1 MHNNGYRWQVMEIR
15 SFADYLRGLDDA
27 ALISIFTY
35 RPDLVTPV
43 PPDIASLAVRA
54 SSAPSL
60 ARAVDALNKWQLQVL
75 EVCVILEEPF
85 TEKEV
90 AALTE
95 KSALFLIPGLIE
107 RGLLYSDNDGLRTPT
122 TLKDVLGNEIAALG
136 PSSMGKLK
144 LKKLDEAPAASKK
157 VLDAMVW
164 GPPRGTIGDI
174 KKPGAGVQWLLE
186 EGFLI
191 PFNQQTVVLPKEVAI
206 YLRGNKVH
214 RECETTQPAVTGDK
228 RDQRNVQLAAIANI
242 ATFLRW
248 TEEILNFWAQEPAS
262 ALRSGGL
269 GVRDLKEIS
278 LHLGVDEN
286 CAAFVAEISY
296 LAGLLTIDPDDRIL
310 PTHQFDIWLTQSSSM
325 RWQILASAW
334 YSSSRL
340 SGLVG
345 KEGSK
350 NVAPLGPELDRSN
363 AASTRRLTLSLLR
376 ENLNIAPHFDSIF
389 SAALWI
395 SPSKRSGGLH
405 KDYILWTLRE
415 AEWLG
420 MTGQGAISPYA
431 IEFLEGNDVT
441 AIDSD
446 LPKSVD
452 HILIQ
457 SDNTAIAP
465 GPLEHEVAQE
475 LALIADVESRGGA
488 TVFRFSEGSIRRGLD
503 HGRTGDEITKF
514 LTKTSKTPMPQP
526 LEYLIAD
533 VAKKHGK
540 LRVGNTASFIRCED
554 STLITQILG
563 DKRLEILGLRKIA
576 PEVLICGHDAA
587 EAMNILRSCGY
598 LPAGEDSRGL
608 LLSGPRIQRAQT
620 KARPPRIIGEFD
632 RLNQNDIENALRA
645 LRTGEK
651 SSRKQSTMRNI
662 ATEALGSLPRTTA
675 NETLDLLSDYLQNQP
690 NKSLSIGYA
699 DNNGLVSHRII
710 DPLKLS
716 AGSLIARDHATGEV
730 QTFRIARITGV
741 AAL

>member
-1 MHNNGYRWQVMEIR
+1 MENR

-27 ALISIFTY
+27 ALLSMFTH

-60 ARAVDALNKWQLQVL
+60 ARAVDSLNKWQLQ
-75 EVCVILEEPF
+75 ILEICAILPEPF

-90 AALTE
+90 CALSE
-95 KSALFLIPGLIE
+95 KSALFIIPGLIE
-107 RGLLYSDNDGLRTPT
+107 RGLLYLDRDGLRTPT
-122 TLKDVLGNEIAALG
+122 TLKEVLGNEIAGLG
-136 PSSMGKLK
+136 PISLAKLK
-144 LKKLDEAPAASKK
+144 LKKLDDAPAAAQK

-174 KKPGAGVQWLLE
+174 NKASAGVTWLLE
-186 EGFLI
+186 QGFLI
-191 PFNQQTVVLPKEVAI
+191 PFNQQTVVLPREVAI

-214 RECETTQPAVTGDK
+214 QMLETSPPSITSTK
-228 RDQRNVQLAAIANI
+228 RDPKSVQLAAIANI
-242 ATFLRW
+242 TTFLRW
-248 TEEILNFWAQEPAS
+248 TEEVLNFWAQEPAT
-262 ALRSGGL
+262 ALRSGGV
-269 GVRDLKEIS
+269 GVRDLKDLS
-278 LHLGVDEN
+278 LHLGVDES
-286 CAAFVAEISY
+286 CAAFIAEVAY
-296 LAGLLTIDPDDRIL
+296 LSGLLTIDPDEKIL
-310 PTHQFDIWLTQSSSM
+310 PTHQFDIWLSQSASS
-325 RWQILASAW
+325 RWQILASSW
-334 YSSSRL
+334 LITSRL

-345 KEGSK
+345 REGSK
-350 NVAPLGPELDRSN
+350 SVAALGPELDR
-363 AASTRRLTLSLLR
+363 ASATSSRRLLLQLLQENPDLALDPDSLFACAQWL
-376 ENLNIAPHFDSIF
+376 
-389 SAALWI
+389 
-395 SPSKRSGGLH
+395 SPSKRSGGLQR
-405 KDYILWTLRE
+405 DYLIWTLRE
-415 AEWLG
+415 CEWLG
-420 MTGQGAISPYA
+420 ITGQGVLSQYGAD
-431 IEFLEGNDVT
+431 FLAGADN
-441 AIDSD
+441 ASIDND
-446 LPKSVD
+446 LPKPVD

-488 TVFRFSEGSIRRGLD
+488 TVFRFSESSVRRGLD
-503 HGRTGDEITKF
+503 HGRTGIEIIKF

-526 LEYLIAD
+526 LEYLITD

-540 LRVGNTASFIRCED
+540 LRIGNTASFIRCED
-554 STLITQILG
+554 SALITQILG
-563 DKRLEILGLRKIA
+563 DKRLEILGLRRIA

-587 EAMNILRSCGY
+587 EAINILRSCGY
-598 LPAGEDSRGL
+598 LPAAEDSRGIL
-608 LLSGPRIQRAQT
+608 VSGPRIQRAQT
-620 KARPPRIIGEFD
+620 KARPPRIIGEYEKPD
-632 RLNQNDIENALRA
+632 ENVIATALRT

-675 NETLDLLSDYLQNQP
+675 NETLELLSDYLHNQP
-690 NKSLSIGYA
+690 GKSLSIGYA

-716 AGSLIARDHATGEV
+716 AGSLIARDHATGDF

>member
-1 MHNNGYRWQVMEIR
+1 MEIR
-15 SFADYLRGLDDA
+15 SYADYLRALDDA
-27 ALISIFTY
+27 ALISMFNH

-43 PPDIASLAVRA
+43 PPDMASLAVRA

-75 EVCVILEEPF
+75 EVCAILPEPF
-85 TEKEV
+85 SEKDV
-90 AALTE
+90 TALTE
-95 KSALFLIPGLIE
+95 KSALFVIPGLVE
-107 RGLLYSDNDGLRTPT
+107 RGLLYTDKDGLRTPT
-122 TLKDVLGNEIAALG
+122 TLKEVLGNEIAGLG
-136 PSSMGKLK
+136 PASMSKLK
-144 LKKLDEAPAASKK
+144 LKKLDEVPAPSKK

-164 GPPRGTIGDI
+164 GPPRGSIADI
-174 KKPGAGVQWLLE
+174 KKPSVGVQWLLE

-191 PFNQQTVVLPKEVAI
+191 PFNQQTVVLPREVAI
-206 YLRGNKVH
+206 YLRGNTVH
-214 RECETTQPAVTGDK
+214 RELETSQPSVTGSK
-228 RDQRNVQLAAIANI
+228 RDMRNVQLAAIANI
-242 ATFLRW
+242 TTFLRW
-248 TEEILNFWAQEPAS
+248 TEEVLNFWAQEPAT

-269 GVRDLKEIS
+269 GVRDLKELS
-278 LHLGVDEN
+278 LHLGVDES
-286 CAAFVAEISY
+286 CTAFVAEVAY
-296 LAGLLTIDPDDRIL
+296 LSGLLTIDPDDKIL
-310 PTHQFDIWLTQSSSM
+310 PTHQFDIWLTQNASVK
-325 RWQILASAW
+325 WQLLASAW
-334 YSSSRL
+334 LSTSRV

-350 NVAPLGPELDRSN
+350 NVAPLGPELDRSS
-363 AASTRRLTLSLLR
+363 ATTTRRLTLTLLQENSQIAVDIDSLFAAATWL
-376 ENLNIAPHFDSIF
+376 AP
-389 SAALWI
+389 A
-395 SPSKRSGGLH
+395 KRAGGLQ
-405 KDYILWTLRE
+405 KDYILWAMRE

-420 MTGQGAISPYA
+420 ITGQGVLSSYGAD
-431 IEFLEGNDVT
+431 FLTGG
-441 AIDSD
+441 DSTSVDTD
-446 LPKSVD
+446 LPKAVD

-503 HGRTGDEITKF
+503 HGRTGEEIAKF
-514 LTKTSKTPMPQP
+514 LAKTSKTPMPQP

-554 STLITQILG
+554 SALITQILG
-563 DKRLEILGLRKIA
+563 DKRLDVLGLRKIA
-576 PEVLICGHDAA
+576 PEVLICGHDAT

-598 LPAGEDSRGL
+598 LPAAEDSRGL

-620 KARPPRIIGEFD
+620 KARPPRIIGEYERPD
-632 RLNQNDIENALRA
+632 EIQIEGALRA

-662 ATEALGSLPRTTA
+662 ATEALGSLPRSTA
-675 NETLDLLSDYLQNQP
+675 NETLEVLSDYLQNQP
-690 NKSLSIGYA
+690 TKSLSIGYA

-716 AGSLIARDHATGEV
+716 AGSLVARDHATGEV

>member
-1 MHNNGYRWQVMEIR
+1 MEIR
-15 SFADYLRGLDDA
+15 SFADYLRALDDE
-27 ALISIFTY
+27 ALISMFTH

-75 EVCVILEEPF
+75 EVCAILQEPF
-85 TEKEV
+85 SEKEV
-90 AALTE
+90 VALTE
-95 KSALFLIPGLIE
+95 KSALFVLPGLIE
-107 RGLLYSDNDGLRTPT
+107 RGLLYTDKDGLRTPT
-122 TLKDVLGNEIAALG
+122 NLKEVLGNEIVGLG
-136 PSSMGKLK
+136 PHSMAKLK
-144 LKKLDEAPAASKK
+144 LKKLDDAPAAAEK
-157 VLDAMVW
+157 VLSAMVW
-164 GPPRGTIGDI
+164 GPPRGTISDI
-174 KKPGAGVQWLLE
+174 KKPSAGVAWLLE

-191 PFNQQTVVLPKEVAI
+191 PFNQQTVVLPREVAI

-214 RECETTQPAVTGDK
+214 RELEVAQPSITGGK
-228 RDQRNVQLAAIANI
+228 RDLRNIQLAAIANI
-242 ATFLRW
+242 TTFLRW
-248 TEEILNFWAQEPAS
+248 TEEVLNYWAQEPAT

-269 GVRDLKEIS
+269 GVRELKELS
-278 LHLGVDEN
+278 LHLGIDES
-286 CAAFVAEISY
+286 CAAFIAEVAY
-296 LAGLLTIDPDDRIL
+296 VAGLLTIEADDRIL
-310 PTHQFDIWLTQSSSM
+310 PTTQFDIWLMQSPSA
-325 RWQILASAW
+325 RWQALTSAW
-334 YSSSRL
+334 LISSRVP
-340 SGLVG
+340 GLVG

-350 NVAPLGPELDRSN
+350 NVAPLGPELDRAN
-363 AASTRRLTLSLLR
+363 AASARRLTLDLLR
-376 ENLNIAPHFDSIF
+376 ENSTIAPDFDSLYQ
-389 SAALWI
+389 AALWLA
-395 SPSKRSGGLH
+395 PSKRAGGLQR
-405 KDYILWTLRE
+405 DYLAWTIRE
-415 AEWLG
+415 CEWLG
-420 MTGQGAISPYA
+420 ITGQGVVSQYGID
-431 IEFLEGNDVT
+431 FLEGGDCA

-446 LPKSVD
+446 LPKTVD

-488 TVFRFSEGSIRRGLD
+488 TVFRFSESSIRRGLD
-503 HGRTGDEITKF
+503 HGRTGDEIAKF
-514 LTKTSKTPMPQP
+514 LTKTSKTPVPQP

-554 STLITQILG
+554 PALIAQIMG
-563 DKRLEILGLRKIA
+563 DKRLEILSLRRIA
-576 PEVLICGHDAA
+576 PEVLISTFDAA
-587 EAMNILRSCGY
+587 EAMHILRSYGY
-598 LPAGEDSRGL
+598 LPAGEDAKGL
-608 LLSGPRIQRAQT
+608 LLSGPRVQRAQG
-620 KARPPRIIGEFD
+620 KARPPRIIGEYERPD
-632 RLNQNDIENALRA
+632 SLQIEGALRA

-675 NETLDLLSDYLQNQP
+675 NETLELLSDHLQNQP

-716 AGSLIARDHATGEV
+716 AGSLLARDHASGEV

>member
-1 MHNNGYRWQVMEIR
+1 MEIR
-15 SFADYLRGLDDA
+15 SYADYLRALDDA
-27 ALISIFTY
+27 ALISMFSH

-43 PPDIASLAVRA
+43 PPDMASLAVRA

-75 EVCVILEEPF
+75 EVCAILPEPF
-85 TEKEV
+85 SEKDV
-90 AALTE
+90 TSLSE
-95 KSALFLIPGLIE
+95 KSALFVIPGLIE
-107 RGLLYSDNDGLRTPT
+107 RGLLYTDKDLLRTPT
-122 TLKDVLGNEIAALG
+122 TLKEVLGNEIAGLG
-136 PSSMGKLK
+136 PASMSKLK
-144 LKKLDEAPAASKK
+144 FKKLDEVPAPSKK

-164 GPPRGTIGDI
+164 GPPRGSIADI
-174 KKPGAGVQWLLE
+174 KKPSVGVQWLLE

-191 PFNQQTVVLPKEVAI
+191 PFNQQTVVLPREVAI
-206 YLRGNKVH
+206 YLRGNTVH
-214 RECETTQPAVTGDK
+214 RELETSQPSVTGSK
-228 RDQRNVQLAAIANI
+228 RDVRNVQLAAIANI
-242 ATFLRW
+242 TTFLRW
-248 TEEILNFWAQEPAS
+248 TEEVLNFWAQEPAT

-269 GVRDLKEIS
+269 GVRDLKELS
-278 LHLGVDEN
+278 LHLGVDESYT
-286 CAAFVAEISY
+286 AFVAEVAY
-296 LAGLLTIDPDDRIL
+296 LSGLLTIDPDDKIL
-310 PTHQFDIWLTQSSSM
+310 PTHQFDIWLTQNASVK
-325 RWQILASAW
+325 WQLLASAW
-334 YSSSRL
+334 LSTSRV

-350 NVAPLGPELDRSN
+350 NVAPLGPELDRSS
-363 AASTRRLTLSLLR
+363 AATTRRLTLTLLQENPEVAVNIDSLFAAATWL
-376 ENLNIAPHFDSIF
+376 AP
-389 SAALWI
+389 A
-395 SPSKRSGGLH
+395 KRAGGLQ
-405 KDYILWTLRE
+405 KDYILWTMRE

-420 MTGQGAISPYA
+420 ITGQGVLSSYGAD
-431 IEFLEGNDVT
+431 FLIGGDST
-441 AIDSD
+441 TIDSD
-446 LPKSVD
+446 LPKAVD

-503 HGRTGDEITKF
+503 DGRTGEKISKF
-514 LTKTSKTPMPQP
+514 LAKTSKTPMPQP

-554 STLITQILG
+554 SALITQILG
-563 DKRLEILGLRKIA
+563 DKRLDVLGLRKIA
-576 PEVLICGHDAA
+576 PEVLICGHDAT

-598 LPAGEDSRGL
+598 LPAAEDSRGL

-620 KARPPRIIGEFD
+620 KARPPRIIGEYERPD
-632 RLNQNDIENALRA
+632 EIQIEGALRA

-662 ATEALGSLPRTTA
+662 ATEALGSLPRSTA
-675 NETLDLLSDYLQNQP
+675 NETLELLSDYLQNQP
-690 NKSLSIGYA
+690 TKSLSIGYA

-716 AGSLIARDHATGEV
+716 AGSLVARDHATGEV

>member
-1 MHNNGYRWQVMEIR
+1 MEIR
-15 SFADYLRGLDDA
+15 SYADYLRALDDA
-27 ALISIFTY
+27 ALISMFNH

-43 PPDIASLAVRA
+43 PPDMASLAVRA

-75 EVCVILEEPF
+75 EVCAILPEPF
-85 TEKEV
+85 TEKDV
-90 AALTE
+90 TALTE
-95 KSALFLIPGLIE
+95 KSALFVIPGLIE
-107 RGLLYSDNDGLRTPT
+107 RGLLYTDKDGLRTPT
-122 TLKDVLGNEIAALG
+122 TLKEVLGNEIAGLG
-136 PSSMGKLK
+136 PASMSKLK
-144 LKKLDEAPAASKK
+144 LKKLDEVPAPSKK

-164 GPPRGTIGDI
+164 GPPRGAIADI
-174 KKPGAGVQWLLE
+174 KKPSVGVQWLLV

-191 PFNQQTVVLPKEVAI
+191 PFNQQTVVLPREVAI
-206 YLRGNKVH
+206 YLRGNTVH
-214 RECETTQPAVTGDK
+214 RELETSQPSVTGSK
-228 RDQRNVQLAAIANI
+228 RDMRNVQLAAIANI
-242 ATFLRW
+242 TTFLRW
-248 TEEILNFWAQEPAS
+248 TEEVLNFWAQEPAT

-269 GVRDLKEIS
+269 GVRDLKELS
-278 LHLGVDEN
+278 LHLGVDES
-286 CAAFVAEISY
+286 CTAFVAEVAY
-296 LAGLLTIDPDDRIL
+296 LSGLLTIDPDDKIL
-310 PTHQFDIWLTQSSSM
+310 PTHQFDIWLTQNASVK
-325 RWQILASAW
+325 WQLLASAW
-334 YSSSRL
+334 LSTSRV

-350 NVAPLGPELDRSN
+350 NVAPLGPELDRSS
-363 AASTRRLTLSLLR
+363 ATTTRRLTLTLLQENSQIAVDIDSLFAAATWL
-376 ENLNIAPHFDSIF
+376 AP
-389 SAALWI
+389 A
-395 SPSKRSGGLH
+395 KRAGGLQ
-405 KDYILWTLRE
+405 KDYILWAMRE

-420 MTGQGAISPYA
+420 ITGQGVLSSYGAD
-431 IEFLEGNDVT
+431 FLTGG
-441 AIDSD
+441 DSTSVDTD
-446 LPKSVD
+446 LPKAVD

-503 HGRTGDEITKF
+503 HGRTGEEIAKF
-514 LTKTSKTPMPQP
+514 LAKTSKTPMPQP

-554 STLITQILG
+554 SALITQILG
-563 DKRLEILGLRKIA
+563 DKRLDVLGLRKIA
-576 PEVLICGHDAA
+576 PEVLISGHDAT

-598 LPAGEDSRGL
+598 LPAAEDSRGL

-620 KARPPRIIGEFD
+620 KARPPRIIGEYERPD
-632 RLNQNDIENALRA
+632 EIQIEGALRA

-662 ATEALGSLPRTTA
+662 ATEALGSLPRSTA
-675 NETLDLLSDYLQNQP
+675 NETLELLSDYLQNQP
-690 NKSLSIGYA
+690 TKSLSIGYA

-716 AGSLIARDHATGEV
+716 AGSLVARDHATGEV

>member
-1 MHNNGYRWQVMEIR
+1 MEIR
-15 SFADYLRGLDDA
+15 SYADYLRALDDA
-27 ALISIFTY
+27 ALISMFNH

-43 PPDIASLAVRA
+43 PPDMASLAVRA

-75 EVCVILEEPF
+75 EVCAILPEPF
-85 TEKEV
+85 TEKDV

-95 KSALFLIPGLIE
+95 KSALFVIPGLIE
-107 RGLLYSDNDGLRTPT
+107 RGLLYTDKDGLRTPT
-122 TLKDVLGNEIAALG
+122 TLKEVLGNEIAGLG
-136 PSSMGKLK
+136 PASMSKLK
-144 LKKLDEAPAASKK
+144 LKKLDEVPAPSKK

-164 GPPRGTIGDI
+164 GPPRGAIADI
-174 KKPGAGVQWLLE
+174 KKPSVGVQWLLE
-186 EGFLI
+186 EVFLI
-191 PFNQQTVVLPKEVAI
+191 PFNQQTVVLPREVAI
-206 YLRGNKVH
+206 YLRGNTVH
-214 RECETTQPAVTGDK
+214 RELETSQPSVTGSK
-228 RDQRNVQLAAIANI
+228 RDMRNVQLAAIANI
-242 ATFLRW
+242 TTFLRW
-248 TEEILNFWAQEPAS
+248 TEEVLNFWAQEPAT

-269 GVRDLKEIS
+269 GVRDLKELS
-278 LHLGVDEN
+278 LHLGVDES
-286 CAAFVAEISY
+286 CTAFVAEVAY
-296 LAGLLTIDPDDRIL
+296 LSGLLTIDPDDKIL
-310 PTHQFDIWLTQSSSM
+310 PTHQFDIWLTQNASVK
-325 RWQILASAW
+325 WQLLASAW
-334 YSSSRL
+334 LSTSRV

-350 NVAPLGPELDRSN
+350 NVAPLGPELDRSS
-363 AASTRRLTLSLLR
+363 ATATRRLTLTLLQENSQIAVDIDSLFAAATWL
-376 ENLNIAPHFDSIF
+376 AP
-389 SAALWI
+389 A
-395 SPSKRSGGLH
+395 KRAGGLQ
-405 KDYILWTLRE
+405 KDYILWAMRE

-420 MTGQGAISPYA
+420 ITGQGVLSSYGAD
-431 IEFLEGNDVT
+431 FLTGG
-441 AIDSD
+441 DSTSVDTD
-446 LPKSVD
+446 LPKAVD

-503 HGRTGDEITKF
+503 HGRTGEEIAKF
-514 LTKTSKTPMPQP
+514 LAKTSKTPMPQP

-554 STLITQILG
+554 SALITQILG
-563 DKRLEILGLRKIA
+563 DKRLDVLGLRKIA
-576 PEVLICGHDAA
+576 PEVLICGHDAT

-598 LPAGEDSRGL
+598 LPAAEDSRGL

-620 KARPPRIIGEFD
+620 KARPPRIIGEYERPD
-632 RLNQNDIENALRA
+632 EIQIEGALRA

-662 ATEALGSLPRTTA
+662 ATEALGSLPRSTA
-675 NETLDLLSDYLQNQP
+675 NETLELLSDYLQNQP
-690 NKSLSIGYA
+690 TKSLSIGYA

-716 AGSLIARDHATGEV
+716 AGSLVARDHATGEV

>member
-1 MHNNGYRWQVMEIR
+1 MEIR

-27 ALISIFTY
+27 ALISIFTH

-60 ARAVDALNKWQLQVL
+60 ARAVDGLNAWQLQVL
-75 EVCVILEEPF
+75 EVCAVLDEPF
-85 TEKEV
+85 AEKEV
-90 AALTE
+90 AALSD
-95 KSALFLIPGLIE
+95 KSALFVIPGLIE
-107 RGLLYSDNDGLRTPT
+107 RGLIYLDKDGLRTPT
-122 TLKDVLGNEIAALG
+122 SLKEVLGNEIAALG
-136 PSSMGKLK
+136 PSSMAKLK
-144 LKKLDEAPAASKK
+144 LKKLEEAPAASKK

-164 GPPRGTIGDI
+164 GPPRGTISDI

-214 RECETTQPAVTGDK
+214 KECVISQPAVIGDK
-228 RDQRNVQLAAIANI
+228 RDPRNVQLAAIANI

-278 LHLGVDEN
+278 LHLGVEEN
-286 CAAFVAEISY
+286 CAAFVAEVSY
-296 LAGLLTIDPDDRIL
+296 IAGLLTIEADDRIL
-310 PTHQFDIWLTQSSSM
+310 PTHQFDIWLAQDAAT
-325 RWQILASAW
+325 RWQTLVTAW
-334 YSSSRL
+334 YTSSRM

-350 NVAPLGPELDRSN
+350 SVAPLGPELDRST
-363 AASTRRLTLSLLR
+363 AASTRRLALGLLR
-376 ENLNIAPHFDSIF
+376 EYSQLAPEFDSLF
-389 SAALWI
+389 TAAQWLA
-395 SPSKRSGGLH
+395 PSKRSGGLQ
-405 KDYILWTLRE
+405 KDYLTWTLRE
-415 AEWLG
+415 AEWMG
-420 MTGQGAISPYA
+420 ITGQEAISTYGA
-431 IEFLEGNDVT
+431 AFLDGEES
-441 AIDSD
+441 DSINED

-475 LALIADVESRGGA
+475 IALIADVESRGGA
-488 TVFRFSEGSIRRGLD
+488 TVFRFSESSIRRGLD
-503 HGRTGDEITKF
+503 HGRTGEEITKF

-540 LRVGNTASFIRCED
+540 LRVGNTSSFIRCED
-554 STLITQILG
+554 SALITQILG

-620 KARPPRIIGEFD
+620 KARPPRIIGELD
-632 RLNQNDIENALRA
+632 RLSENDIESALRA

-662 ATEALGSLPRTTA
+662 ASEALGSLPRTTA
-675 NETLDLLSDYLQNQP
+675 NETLELLSDYLQNQP

>member
-1 MHNNGYRWQVMEIR
+1 MEIR
-15 SFADYLRGLDDA
+15 SYADYLRGLDDA
-27 ALISIFTY
+27 ALISMFSH

-43 PPDIASLAVRA
+43 PPDMASLAVRA

-75 EVCVILEEPF
+75 EVCAILPEPF
-85 TEKEV
+85 SEKDV
-90 AALTE
+90 TALTE
-95 KSALFLIPGLIE
+95 KSALFVIPGLIE
-107 RGLLYSDNDGLRTPT
+107 RGLLYADKDGLRTPT
-122 TLKDVLGNEIAALG
+122 TLKEVLGNEIAGLG
-136 PSSMGKLK
+136 PASMSKLK
-144 LKKLDEAPAASKK
+144 LKKLDEVPAPSKK

-164 GPPRGTIGDI
+164 GPPRGAIADI
-174 KKPGAGVQWLLE
+174 KKPSVGVQWLLE

-191 PFNQQTVVLPKEVAI
+191 PFNQQTVVLPREVAI

-214 RECETTQPAVTGDK
+214 RELETSQPSVTGSK
-228 RDQRNVQLAAIANI
+228 RDMRNVQSAAIANI
-242 ATFLRW
+242 TTFLRW
-248 TEEILNFWAQEPAS
+248 TEEVLNFWAQEPAT

-269 GVRDLKEIS
+269 GVRDLKELS
-278 LHLGVDEN
+278 LHLGVDES
-286 CAAFVAEISY
+286 CTAFVAEVAY
-296 LAGLLTIDPDDRIL
+296 LSGLLTIDPDDKIL
-310 PTHQFDIWLTQSSSM
+310 PTHQFDIWLTQNASVK
-325 RWQILASAW
+325 WQSLASAW
-334 YSSSRL
+334 LSTSRV

-350 NVAPLGPELDRSN
+350 NVAPLGPELDRSS
-363 AASTRRLTLSLLR
+363 AATTRRLTLNLLQENSQIAVDIDSLFAAATWL
-376 ENLNIAPHFDSIF
+376 AP
-389 SAALWI
+389 A
-395 SPSKRSGGLH
+395 KRAGGLQ
-405 KDYILWTLRE
+405 KDYILWAMRE

-420 MTGQGAISPYA
+420 ITGQGVLSSYGAD
-431 IEFLEGNDVT
+431 FLTGG
-441 AIDSD
+441 DSTSVDTD
-446 LPKSVD
+446 LPKAVD

-503 HGRTGDEITKF
+503 HGRTGEEISKF
-514 LTKTSKTPMPQP
+514 LAKTSKTPMPQP

-540 LRVGNTASFIRCED
+540 LRVGNTSSFIRCED
-554 STLITQILG
+554 SALITQIMG
-563 DKRLEILGLRKIA
+563 DKRLDVLGLRKIA
-576 PEVLICGHDAA
+576 PEVLICGHDAT

-598 LPAGEDSRGL
+598 LPAAEDSRGL

-620 KARPPRIIGEFD
+620 KARPPRIIGEYERPD
-632 RLNQNDIENALRA
+632 EIQIEGALRA

-662 ATEALGSLPRTTA
+662 ATEALGSLPRSTA
-675 NETLDLLSDYLQNQP
+675 NETLELLSDYLQNQP
-690 NKSLSIGYA
+690 TKSLSIGYA

-710 DPLKLS
+710 NPLKLS
-716 AGSLIARDHATGEV
+716 AGSLVARDHATGEV

>member
-1 MHNNGYRWQVMEIR
+1 MEIR
-15 SFADYLRGLDDA
+15 SYADYLRGLDDA
-27 ALISIFTY
+27 ALISMFSH

-60 ARAVDALNKWQLQVL
+60 ARAVDGLNKWQLQVL
-75 EVCVILEEPF
+75 EVCAVLSEPF
-85 TEKEV
+85 SEKDV
-90 AALTE
+90 IALTD
-95 KSALFLIPGLIE
+95 KSALFVLPGLIE
-107 RGLLYSDNDGLRTPT
+107 RGLLYSDKDGLRTPT
-122 TLKDVLGNEIAALG
+122 TLKEVLGNEIAGLG
-136 PSSMGKLK
+136 PASMSPLK
-144 LKKLDEAPAASKK
+144 LKKLDEAPPASQK
-157 VLDAMVW
+157 VLAAMVW
-164 GPPRGTIGDI
+164 GPPRGSIADI
-174 KKPGAGVQWLLE
+174 KKPSAGVAWLLE

-191 PFNQQTVVLPKEVAI
+191 PFNQQTVVLPREVAI
-206 YLRGNKVH
+206 HLRGRKVH
-214 RECETTQPAVTGDK
+214 RELEMTQPVVTGEK
-228 RDQRNVQLAAIANI
+228 RDSRNVQLAAIANI
-242 ATFLRW
+242 TTFLRW
-248 TEEILNFWAQEPAS
+248 TEEVLNYWAQEPAT

-269 GVRDLKEIS
+269 GVRDLKELS
-278 LHLGVDEN
+278 LHLGVDES
-286 CAAFVAEISY
+286 CAAFIAEVAY
-296 LAGLLTIDPDDRIL
+296 LSGLLTIDPDDKIL
-310 PTHQFDIWLTQSSSM
+310 PTHQFDIWLTQNASTK
-325 RWQILASAW
+325 WQLLASSW
-334 YSSSRL
+334 VVTSRV

-350 NVAPLGPELDRSN
+350 NVAPLGPELDRSS
-363 AASTRRLTLSLLR
+363 AATTRRLVLQLLQ
-376 ENLNIAPHFDSIF
+376 EN
-389 SAALWI
+389 SALAVDLELLFAAAQWLA
-395 SPSKRSGGLH
+395 PSKRAGGLQ
-405 KDYILWTLRE
+405 KDYIIWTLRE

-420 MTGQGAISPYA
+420 ITGQGVISSYGTD
-431 IEFLEGNDVT
+431 FLDGGDCI
-441 AIDSD
+441 AIDRD
-446 LPKSVD
+446 LPKAVD

-488 TVFRFSEGSIRRGLD
+488 TVFRFSESSIRRGLD
-503 HGRTGDEITKF
+503 HGRTGEEISKF
-514 LTKTSKTPMPQP
+514 LSKTSKTPMPQP

-554 STLITQILG
+554 AALITQILG

-620 KARPPRIIGEFD
+620 KARPPRIIGEVE
-632 RLNQNDIENALRA
+632 RLDEIHIQGALRA

-662 ATEALGSLPRTTA
+662 ATEALGSLPRTSA
-675 NETLDLLSDYLQNQP
+675 NETLELLSEYLQNQP
-690 NKSLSIGYA
+690 TKSLSIGYA

>member
-1 MHNNGYRWQVMEIR
+1 MEIR
-15 SFADYLRGLDDA
+15 SYADYLRALDDA
-27 ALISIFTY
+27 ALISMFNH

-43 PPDIASLAVRA
+43 PPDMASLAVRA

-75 EVCVILEEPF
+75 EVCAILPEPF
-85 TEKEV
+85 SEKDV
-90 AALTE
+90 TALTE
-95 KSALFLIPGLIE
+95 KSALFVIPGLVE
-107 RGLLYSDNDGLRTPT
+107 RGLLYTDKDGLRTPT
-122 TLKDVLGNEIAALG
+122 TLKEVLGNEIAGLG
-136 PSSMGKLK
+136 PASMSKLK
-144 LKKLDEAPAASKK
+144 LKKLDEVPAPSKK

-164 GPPRGTIGDI
+164 GPPRGAIADI
-174 KKPGAGVQWLLE
+174 KKPSVGVQWLLE

-191 PFNQQTVVLPKEVAI
+191 PFNQQTVVLPREVAI
-206 YLRGNKVH
+206 YLRENTVH
-214 RECETTQPAVTGDK
+214 RELETSQPSVTGSK
-228 RDQRNVQLAAIANI
+228 RDMRNVQLAAIANI
-242 ATFLRW
+242 TTFLRW
-248 TEEILNFWAQEPAS
+248 TEEVLNFWAQEPAT

-269 GVRDLKEIS
+269 GVRDLKELS
-278 LHLGVDEN
+278 LHLGVDES
-286 CAAFVAEISY
+286 CTAFVAEVAY
-296 LAGLLTIDPDDRIL
+296 LSGLLTIDPDDKIL
-310 PTHQFDIWLTQSSSM
+310 PTHQFDIWLTQNASVK
-325 RWQILASAW
+325 WQLLASAW
-334 YSSSRL
+334 LSTSRV

-350 NVAPLGPELDRSN
+350 NVAPLGPELDRSS
-363 AASTRRLTLSLLR
+363 ATTTRRLTLTLLQENSQIAVDIDSLFAAATWL
-376 ENLNIAPHFDSIF
+376 AP
-389 SAALWI
+389 A
-395 SPSKRSGGLH
+395 KRAGGLQ
-405 KDYILWTLRE
+405 KDYILWAMRE

-420 MTGQGAISPYA
+420 ITGQGVLSSYGAD
-431 IEFLEGNDVT
+431 FLTGG
-441 AIDSD
+441 DSTSVDTD
-446 LPKSVD
+446 LPKAVD

-503 HGRTGDEITKF
+503 HGRTGEEIAKF
-514 LTKTSKTPMPQP
+514 LAKTSKTPMPQP

-554 STLITQILG
+554 SALITQILG
-563 DKRLEILGLRKIA
+563 DKRLDVLGLRKIA
-576 PEVLICGHDAA
+576 PEVLICGHDAT

-598 LPAGEDSRGL
+598 LPAAEDSRGL

-620 KARPPRIIGEFD
+620 KARPPRIIGEYERPD
-632 RLNQNDIENALRA
+632 EIQIEGALRA

-662 ATEALGSLPRTTA
+662 ATEALGSLPRSTA
-675 NETLDLLSDYLQNQP
+675 NETLELLSDYLQNQP
-690 NKSLSIGYA
+690 TKSLSIGYA

-716 AGSLIARDHATGEV
+716 AGSLVARDHATGEV

>member
-1 MHNNGYRWQVMEIR
+1 MEIR
-15 SFADYLRGLDDA
+15 SYADYLRALDDA
-27 ALISIFTY
+27 ALISIFTH

-60 ARAVDALNKWQLQVL
+60 ARAVDGLNKWQLQVL
-75 EVCVILEEPF
+75 EACAVLNEPF
-85 TEKEV
+85 SEKEV
-90 AALTE
+90 AACTD
-95 KSALFLIPGLIE
+95 KSAIFIIPGLIE
-107 RGLLYSDNDGLRTPT
+107 RGLLYQDKDGLRIPT
-122 TLKDVLGNEIAALG
+122 TLREVLGNEIAGLG
-136 PSSMGKLK
+136 PASMGALK
-144 LKKLDEAPAASKK
+144 LKKLEEAPASSKK
-157 VLDAMVW
+157 VLDAMLW

-174 KKPGAGVQWLLE
+174 KKPGAGVQWLLDE
-186 EGFLI
+186 NFLI
-191 PFNQQTVVLPKEVAI
+191 PFNQTTVVLPREVAI

-214 RECETTQPAVTGDK
+214 RELETSAPSVAGGS
-228 RDQRNVQLAAIANI
+228 RDTKSVQLAAIANI
-242 ATFLRW
+242 TTFLRW
-248 TEEILNFWAQEPAS
+248 TEEVLNFWAQEPPT

-269 GVRDLKEIS
+269 GVRDLKDLS
-278 LHLGVDEN
+278 LHLGVDES
-286 CAAFVAEISY
+286 CAAFVAEVSY
-296 LAGLLTIDPDDRIL
+296 LAGLLTIDPDDKIL
-310 PTHQFDIWLTQSSSM
+310 PTHQFDIWLVQNPAA
-325 RWQILASAW
+325 RWQQLLSAW
-334 YSSSRL
+334 LISSRM

-350 NVAPLGPELDRSN
+350 NVAPLGPELDRSL
-363 AASTRRLTLSLLR
+363 AASTRKLVLNLLR
-376 ENLNIAPHFDSIF
+376 ENSEIAPDSH
-389 SAALWI
+389 SLYLAAQWL
-395 SPSKRSGGLH
+395 SPNKRSGGLQE
-405 KDYILWTLRE
+405 DYILWTLRE

-420 MTGQGAISPYA
+420 ITGQGVISAYGIDFLNGGDSAAI
-431 IEFLEGNDVT
+431 I
-441 AIDSD
+441 SD
-446 LPKSVD
+446 LPQAVD

-503 HGRTGDEITKF
+503 HGRTGEEITKF
-514 LTKTSKTPMPQP
+514 LKKTSKTPMPQP

-554 STLITQILG
+554 SALITQILG
-563 DKRLEILGLRKIA
+563 DKRLDVLGLRKIA
-576 PEVLICGHDAA
+576 PEVLICGHDAT
-587 EAMNILRSCGY
+587 EAMSVLRSFGY

-620 KARPPRIIGEFD
+620 KARPPRIIGEID
-632 RLNQNDIENALRA
+632 RPDEIQIQNALRA

-662 ATEALGSLPRTTA
+662 ATEALGLLPRTTA
-675 NETLDLLSDYLQNQP
+675 NETLELLSDYLQNQP
-690 NKSLSIGYA
+690 STSLSIGYA

>member
-1 MHNNGYRWQVMEIR
+1 MEIR
-15 SFADYLRGLDDA
+15 SYADYLRALDDA
-27 ALISIFTY
+27 ALISMFSH

-43 PPDIASLAVRA
+43 PPDMASLAVRA

-75 EVCVILEEPF
+75 EVCAILPEPF
-85 TEKEV
+85 SEKDV
-90 AALTE
+90 TSLTE
-95 KSALFLIPGLIE
+95 KSALFVIPGLIE
-107 RGLLYSDNDGLRTPT
+107 RGLLYTDKDGLRTPT
-122 TLKDVLGNEIAALG
+122 TLKEVLGNEIAGLG
-136 PSSMGKLK
+136 PASMSKLK
-144 LKKLDEAPAASKK
+144 LKKLDEVPAPSKK

-164 GPPRGTIGDI
+164 GPPRGSITDI
-174 KKPGAGVQWLLE
+174 KKPSVGVQWLLE

-191 PFNQQTVVLPKEVAI
+191 PFNQQTVVLPREVAI
-206 YLRGNKVH
+206 YLRGNTVH
-214 RECETTQPAVTGDK
+214 RELETSQPSVTGSK
-228 RDQRNVQLAAIANI
+228 RDMRNVQLAAIANI
-242 ATFLRW
+242 TTFLRW
-248 TEEILNFWAQEPAS
+248 TEEVLNFWAQEPAT

-269 GVRDLKEIS
+269 GVRDLKELS
-278 LHLGVDEN
+278 LHLGVDES
-286 CAAFVAEISY
+286 CTAFVAEVAY
-296 LAGLLTIDPDDRIL
+296 LSGLLTIDPDDKIL
-310 PTHQFDIWLTQSSSM
+310 PTHQFDIWLTQNASVK
-325 RWQILASAW
+325 WQLLASAW
-334 YSSSRL
+334 LSTSRV

-350 NVAPLGPELDRSN
+350 NVAPLGPELDRSS
-363 AASTRRLTLSLLR
+363 AATTRRLTLALLQENSELAVDIDSLFAAATWL
-376 ENLNIAPHFDSIF
+376 AP
-389 SAALWI
+389 A
-395 SPSKRSGGLH
+395 KRAGGLQ
-405 KDYILWTLRE
+405 KDYILWAMRE

-420 MTGQGAISPYA
+420 ITGQGVLSSYGAD
-431 IEFLEGNDVT
+431 FLIGG
-441 AIDSD
+441 DSTTVDTD
-446 LPKSVD
+446 LPKAVD

-503 HGRTGDEITKF
+503 HGRTGEEISKF
-514 LTKTSKTPMPQP
+514 LAKTSKTPMPQP

-554 STLITQILG
+554 SALITQILG
-563 DKRLEILGLRKIA
+563 DKRLDVLGLRKIA
-576 PEVLICGHDAA
+576 PEVLICGHDAT

-598 LPAGEDSRGL
+598 LPAAEDSRGL

-620 KARPPRIIGEFD
+620 KARPPRIIGEYERPD
-632 RLNQNDIENALRA
+632 EIQIEGALRA

-662 ATEALGSLPRTTA
+662 ATEALGSLPRSTA
-675 NETLDLLSDYLQNQP
+675 NETLELLSDYLQNQP
-690 NKSLSIGYA
+690 TKSLSIGYA

-716 AGSLIARDHATGEV
+716 AGSLVARDHATGEV

>member
-1 MHNNGYRWQVMEIR
+1 MEIR
-15 SFADYLRGLDDA
+15 SYADYLRALDDA
-27 ALISIFTY
+27 ALISIFTH

-60 ARAVDALNKWQLQVL
+60 ARAVDGLNKWQLQVL
-75 EVCVILEEPF
+75 EACAVLNEPF
-85 TEKEV
+85 SEKEV
-90 AALTE
+90 AACTD
-95 KSALFLIPGLIE
+95 KSAIFIIPGLIE
-107 RGLLYSDNDGLRTPT
+107 RGLLYQDKDGLRIPT
-122 TLKDVLGNEIAALG
+122 TLREVLGNEIAGLG
-136 PSSMGKLK
+136 PASMGALK
-144 LKKLDEAPAASKK
+144 LKKLEEAPASSKK
-157 VLDAMVW
+157 VLDAMLW

-174 KKPGAGVQWLLE
+174 KKPGAGVQWLLDE
-186 EGFLI
+186 NFLI
-191 PFNQQTVVLPKEVAI
+191 PFNQTTVVLPREVAI

-214 RECETTQPAVTGDK
+214 RELETSAPSVAGGS
-228 RDQRNVQLAAIANI
+228 RDTKSVQLAAIANI
-242 ATFLRW
+242 TTFLRW
-248 TEEILNFWAQEPAS
+248 TEEVLNFWAQEPPT

-269 GVRDLKEIS
+269 GVRDLKDLS
-278 LHLGVDEN
+278 LHLGVDES
-286 CAAFVAEISY
+286 CAAFVAEVSY
-296 LAGLLTIDPDDRIL
+296 LAGLLTIDPDDKIL
-310 PTHQFDIWLTQSSSM
+310 PTHQFDIWLVQNPAA
-325 RWQILASAW
+325 RWQQLLSAW
-334 YSSSRL
+334 LISSRM

-350 NVAPLGPELDRSN
+350 NVAPLGPELDRSL
-363 AASTRRLTLSLLR
+363 AASTRKLVLNLLR
-376 ENLNIAPHFDSIF
+376 ENSEIAPDSH
-389 SAALWI
+389 SLYLAAQWL
-395 SPSKRSGGLH
+395 SPNKRSGGLQE
-405 KDYILWTLRE
+405 DYILWTLRE

-420 MTGQGAISPYA
+420 ITGQGVISAYGIDFLNGGDSAAI
-431 IEFLEGNDVT
+431 I
-441 AIDSD
+441 SD
-446 LPKSVD
+446 LPQAVD

-503 HGRTGDEITKF
+503 HGRTGEEITKF
-514 LTKTSKTPMPQP
+514 LKKTSKTPMPQP

-554 STLITQILG
+554 SALITQILG
-563 DKRLEILGLRKIA
+563 DKRLDVLGLRKIA

-587 EAMNILRSCGY
+587 EAMSVLRSFGY

-620 KARPPRIIGEFD
+620 KARPPRIIGEID
-632 RLNQNDIENALRA
+632 RPDEIQIQNALRA

-675 NETLDLLSDYLQNQP
+675 NETLELLSDYLQNQP
-690 NKSLSIGYA
+690 STSLSIGYA

>member
-1 MHNNGYRWQVMEIR
+1 MEIR
-15 SFADYLRGLDDA
+15 SYADYLRALDDA
-27 ALISIFTY
+27 ALISIFTH

-60 ARAVDALNKWQLQVL
+60 ARAVDGLNKWQLQVL
-75 EVCVILEEPF
+75 EACAVLNEPF
-85 TEKEV
+85 SEKEV
-90 AALTE
+90 AGCTD
-95 KSALFLIPGLIE
+95 KSAIFIIPGLIE
-107 RGLLYSDNDGLRTPT
+107 RGLLYQDKDGLRIPT
-122 TLKDVLGNEIAALG
+122 TLREVLGNEIAGLG
-136 PSSMGKLK
+136 PASMGALK
-144 LKKLDEAPAASKK
+144 LKKLEEAPASSKK
-157 VLDAMVW
+157 VLDAMLW

-174 KKPGAGVQWLLE
+174 KKPGAGVQWLLDE
-186 EGFLI
+186 NFLI
-191 PFNQQTVVLPKEVAI
+191 PFNQTTVVLPREVAI

-214 RECETTQPAVTGDK
+214 RELETSAPSVAGGS
-228 RDQRNVQLAAIANI
+228 RDTKSVQLAAIANI
-242 ATFLRW
+242 TTFLRW
-248 TEEILNFWAQEPAS
+248 TEEVLNFWAQEPPT

-269 GVRDLKEIS
+269 GVRDLKDLS
-278 LHLGVDEN
+278 LHLGVDES
-286 CAAFVAEISY
+286 CAAFVAEVSY
-296 LAGLLTIDPDDRIL
+296 LAGLLTIDPDDKIL
-310 PTHQFDIWLTQSSSM
+310 PTHQFDIWLVQNPAA
-325 RWQILASAW
+325 RWQQLLSAW
-334 YSSSRL
+334 LISSRM

-350 NVAPLGPELDRSN
+350 NVAPLGPELDRSL
-363 AASTRRLTLSLLR
+363 AASTRKLVLNLLR
-376 ENLNIAPHFDSIF
+376 ENSEIAPDSH
-389 SAALWI
+389 SLYLAAQWL
-395 SPSKRSGGLH
+395 SPNKRSGGLQE
-405 KDYILWTLRE
+405 DYILWTLRE

-420 MTGQGAISPYA
+420 ITGQGVISAYGIDFLNGGDSAAI
-431 IEFLEGNDVT
+431 I
-441 AIDSD
+441 SD
-446 LPKSVD
+446 LPQAVD

-503 HGRTGDEITKF
+503 HGRTGEEITKF
-514 LTKTSKTPMPQP
+514 LKKTSKTPMPQP

-554 STLITQILG
+554 SALITQILG
-563 DKRLEILGLRKIA
+563 DKRLDVLGLRKIA

-587 EAMNILRSCGY
+587 EAMSVLRSFGY

-620 KARPPRIIGEFD
+620 KARPPRIIGEID
-632 RLNQNDIENALRA
+632 RPDEIQIQNALRA

-675 NETLDLLSDYLQNQP
+675 NETLELLSDYLQNQP
-690 NKSLSIGYA
+690 STSLSIGYA

>member
-1 MHNNGYRWQVMEIR
+1 MEIR
-15 SFADYLRGLDDA
+15 SFADYLRGLNDA
-27 ALISIFTY
+27 ALISIFSY

-43 PPDIASLAVRA
+43 PPDIASLAIRA

-60 ARAVDALNKWQLQVL
+60 ARAIDALNQWQLQVL
-75 EVCVILEEPF
+75 EACAILDEPF
-85 TEKEV
+85 SEKDV
-90 AALTE
+90 AALTD
-95 KSALFLIPGLIE
+95 KAALFVIPGLIE
-107 RGLLYSDNDGLRTPT
+107 RGLLYTDRDGLRTPT
-122 TLKDVLGNEIAALG
+122 TLRDVLGNEIAGLG
-136 PSSMGKLK
+136 PASMAKLQ
-144 LKKLDEAPAASKK
+144 LKKLDDAPAASKK

-174 KKPGAGVQWLLE
+174 KKPGAGVQWLLD

-191 PFNQQTVVLPKEVAI
+191 PFNQQTVVLPREVAI

-214 RECETTQPAVTGDK
+214 KAIQTSQPGVEGVKADA
-228 RDQRNVQLAAIANI
+228 RNVQRASIANI
-242 ATFLRW
+242 STFLRW

-278 LHLGVDEN
+278 LHLGVDES
-286 CAAFVAEISY
+286 CAAMIAEVSY

-310 PTHQFDIWLTQSSSM
+310 PTHQFDIWLTQSPST
-325 RWQILASAW
+325 RWLTLASAW
-334 YSSSRL
+334 YASSRL

-345 KEGSK
+345 RESSK
-350 NVAPLGPELDRSN
+350 NVAPLGPELDRSS
-363 AASTRRLTLSLLR
+363 AASTRRLTLSLLN
-376 ENLNIAPHFDSIF
+376 ENSEIAPALEPLFA
-389 SAALWI
+389 AALWVA
-395 SPSKRSGGLH
+395 PLKRSGGLQ
-405 KDYILWTLRE
+405 KDYISFTLRE

-420 MTGQGAISPYA
+420 ITGQGVISGYGA
-431 IEFLEGNDVT
+431 DFLAGGDCSTIN
-441 AIDSD
+441 SD
-446 LPKSVD
+446 LPKPVD

-457 SDNTAIAP
+457 GDNTAIAP

-503 HGRTGDEITKF
+503 HGRTGDEISKF
-514 LTKTSKTPMPQP
+514 LKKTSKTPMPQP

-563 DKRLEILGLRKIA
+563 DKRLDVLGLRKIA
-576 PEVLICGHDAA
+576 PEVLICGHDAS

-632 RLNQNDIENALRA
+632 RLDEDQIESALRA

-690 NKSLSIGYA
+690 STSLSIGYA
-699 DNNGLVSHRII
+699 DNNGMVSHRII

-716 AGSLIARDHATGEV
+716 AGSLVARDHATGEV

>member
-1 MHNNGYRWQVMEIR
+1 MEIR
-15 SFADYLRGLDDA
+15 SYADYLRGLDDA
-27 ALISIFTY
+27 SLISIFTY

-60 ARAVDALNKWQLQVL
+60 ARAVDSLNKWQLQVL
-75 EVCVILEEPF
+75 EVCAILDEPF

-95 KSALFLIPGLIE
+95 KSALFIIPGLIE
-107 RGLLYSDNDGLRTPT
+107 RGFLYSDKDGLRAPT
-122 TLKDVLGNEIAALG
+122 TLREVLGNEIASLG
-136 PSSMGKLK
+136 PSSMAKLK
-144 LKKLDEAPAASKK
+144 MKKLEDAPAAAKK

-191 PFNQQTVVLPKEVAI
+191 PLNQQTVVLPKEVAI
-206 YLRGNKVH
+206 HLRGNKVH
-214 RECETTQPAVTGDK
+214 KECETSQPEITGDK
-228 RDQRNVQLAAIANI
+228 RDPRNVQRAAIANI

-248 TEEILNFWAQEPAS
+248 TEEVLNFWAQAPAT

-278 LHLGVDEN
+278 LHLGVDEE
-286 CAAFVAEISY
+286 CAAFIAEVSY
-296 LAGLLTIDPDDRIL
+296 VAGLLTIDPDDRIL
-310 PTHQFDIWLTQSSSM
+310 PTHQFDIWLTQSAST
-325 RWQILASAW
+325 RWQTLATAW
-334 YSSSRL
+334 FTTSRL

-345 KEGSK
+345 KDGSK
-350 NVAPLGPELDRSN
+350 NVAPLGPELDRST
-363 AASTRRLTLSLLR
+363 AASTRRLTLRLLS
-376 ENLNIAPHFDSIF
+376 NNSAFAPQFDSLY
-389 SAALWI
+389 ACAQWI
-395 SPSKRSGGLH
+395 SPSKRSGGLQ
-405 KDYILWTLRE
+405 KDYLLWALRE

-420 MTGQGAISPYA
+420 ITGQGAISTYG
-431 IEFLEGNDVT
+431 IEFLAGEDT
-441 AIDSD
+441 DSIDAD
-446 LPKSVD
+446 LPKAVD

-488 TVFRFSEGSIRRGLD
+488 TVFRFSESSIRRGLD
-503 HGRTGDEITKF
+503 HGRTGDEIGKF
-514 LTKTSKTPMPQP
+514 LKKTSKTPMPQP

-554 STLITQILG
+554 SALITQILG

-576 PEVLICGHDAA
+576 PEVLICGHEAA
-587 EAMNILRSCGY
+587 EAMNILRNCGY

-632 RLNQNDIENALRA
+632 RLNENDIQSALRA

-675 NETLDLLSDYLQNQP
+675 NETLELLSDYLQNQP

-716 AGSLIARDHATGEV
+716 AGSLIAQDHATGEV

>member
-1 MHNNGYRWQVMEIR
+1 MEIR
-15 SFADYLRGLDDA
+15 SYADYLRALDDA
-27 ALISIFTY
+27 ALISIFTH

-60 ARAVDALNKWQLQVL
+60 ARAVDGLNKWQLQVL
-75 EVCVILEEPF
+75 EACAVLNEPF
-85 TEKEV
+85 SEKEV
-90 AALTE
+90 AACTD
-95 KSALFLIPGLIE
+95 KSAIFIIPGLIE
-107 RGLLYSDNDGLRTPT
+107 RGLLYQDKDGLRIPT
-122 TLKDVLGNEIAALG
+122 TLREVLGNEIAGLG
-136 PSSMGKLK
+136 PASMGALK
-144 LKKLDEAPAASKK
+144 LKKLEEAPASSKK
-157 VLDAMVW
+157 VLDAMLW

-174 KKPGAGVQWLLE
+174 KKPGAGVQWLLDE
-186 EGFLI
+186 NFLI
-191 PFNQQTVVLPKEVAI
+191 PFNQTTVVLPREVAI

-214 RECETTQPAVTGDK
+214 RELETSAPSVAGGS
-228 RDQRNVQLAAIANI
+228 RDTKSVQLAAIANI
-242 ATFLRW
+242 TTFLRW
-248 TEEILNFWAQEPAS
+248 TEEVLNFWAQEPPT

-269 GVRDLKEIS
+269 GVRDLKDLS
-278 LHLGVDEN
+278 LHLGVDES
-286 CAAFVAEISY
+286 CAAFVAEVSY
-296 LAGLLTIDPDDRIL
+296 LAGLLTIDPDDKIL
-310 PTHQFDIWLTQSSSM
+310 PTHQFDIWLVQNPAA
-325 RWQILASAW
+325 RWQQLLSAW
-334 YSSSRL
+334 LISSRM

-350 NVAPLGPELDRSN
+350 NVAPLGPELDRSL
-363 AASTRRLTLSLLR
+363 AASTRKLVLNLLR
-376 ENLNIAPHFDSIF
+376 ENSEIAPDSH
-389 SAALWI
+389 SLYLAAQWL
-395 SPSKRSGGLH
+395 SPNKRSGGLQE
-405 KDYILWTLRE
+405 DYILWTLRE

-420 MTGQGAISPYA
+420 ITGQGVISAYGIDFLNGGDSAAI
-431 IEFLEGNDVT
+431 I
-441 AIDSD
+441 SD
-446 LPKSVD
+446 LPQAVD

-503 HGRTGDEITKF
+503 HGRTGEEITKF
-514 LTKTSKTPMPQP
+514 LKKTSKTPMPQP

-554 STLITQILG
+554 SALITQILG
-563 DKRLEILGLRKIA
+563 DKRLDVLGLRKIA

-587 EAMNILRSCGY
+587 EAMSVLRSFGY
-598 LPAGEDSRGL
+598 LPAGEDSKGL

-620 KARPPRIIGEFD
+620 KARPPRIIGEID
-632 RLNQNDIENALRA
+632 RPDEIQIQNALRA

-675 NETLDLLSDYLQNQP
+675 NETLELLSDYLQNQP
-690 NKSLSIGYA
+690 STSLSIGYA
-699 DNNGLVSHRII
+699 DNNGLVSHRIV